1 MRADVLLGFFLII
14 VGIMLVFYGI
24 SSYKQGINILSPNL
38 ETGQKGLFLIILSFV
53 VVVVGLFILKV
64 MLNRNLS

>member
-1 MRADVLLGFFLII
+1 MLGFFLII